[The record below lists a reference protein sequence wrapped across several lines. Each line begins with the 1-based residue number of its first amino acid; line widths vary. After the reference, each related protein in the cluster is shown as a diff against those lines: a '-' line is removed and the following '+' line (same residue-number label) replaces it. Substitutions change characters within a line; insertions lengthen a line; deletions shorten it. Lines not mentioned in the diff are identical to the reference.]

1 MAYQKEVEE
10 YGTALSEANVQMAI
24 SEKQYRANKDKLDV
38 ANAVI
43 PNVGTKY
50 SVNRELFF

>member
-50 SVNRELFF
+50 SVN